1 MQILIDELNEGL
13 WVAAIQKDSFKRR
26 RLVGLEIDPY
36 EEEIRSGSVY
46 WARVIRIDKNLDAAL
61 VQLDEDN
68 TGILHNKDFYKLDK
82 NGAYIRD
89 GNTAIGKNL
98 KEGDMLA
105 VQAKSGYLPKI
116 DGTDLTMEDKSAR
129 VSMNITLPGR
139 YIIYA
144 PLMGSNRISKRIK
157 DKKQRKQL
165 TKMLNN
171 VETLQGCILRAAAM
185 NTQTDVLMRE
195 GEILKHIWEELQE
208 YLGGEE
214 PFLVMDG
221 PDSIRRTLSDQASVQ
236 ISRIDVSTLD
246 QYKEVEEW
254 CEIYAPDL
262 VTKIHPAELPKGM
275 SGQESD
281 LALFDFHDILDQ
293 VDDLFDPYVLMNG
306 GGNIIIQET
315 AALTAIDINRSSD
328 TRSNL
333 AINLDALTEIGR
345 QIRLRNLGG
354 IIMIDFLKMTKKA
367 EKEKLLAAFDDVIN
381 ADPCTVQ
388 VHGYT
393 PLGLIELTRQR
404 RTPPLQERLDLA
416 LD

>member
-1 MQILIDELNEGL
+1 VQILIDELNEGL

-26 RLVGLEIDPY
+26 KLIGLEIDPF

-46 WARVIRIDKNLDAAL
+46 WARVMRIDKNLDAAF

-82 NGAYIRD
+82 KGNYVRD
-89 GNTAIGKNL
+89 GNTAIGKSL

-116 DGTDLTMEDKSAR
+116 DSTDLTMEDKSAR
-129 VSMNITLPGR
+129 VSMNITMPGR

-144 PLMGSNRISKRIK
+144 PHMEKNRISKRIK

-165 TKMLNN
+165 TNMLNN
-171 VETLQGCILRAAAM
+171 VETLRGCILRAAAM

-208 YLGGEE
+208 YLGGAE

-221 PDSIRRTLSDQASVQ
+221 PDAIRRTLSDQATSS
-236 ISRIDVSTLD
+236 ITRIDVSTLD

-262 VTKIHPAELPKGM
+262 VTKIHPADLP
-275 SGQESD
+275 QPDAD
-281 LALFDFHDILDQ
+281 LALFDFHDMLDQ
-293 VDDLFDPYVLMNG
+293 VDDLFDPYILMNG

-315 AALTAIDINRSSD
+315 AALTAIDINRGSD

-333 AINLDALTEIGR
+333 AVNLDALNEIGR
-345 QIRLRNLGG
+345 QIRIRNLGG
-354 IIMIDFLKMTKKA
+354 IITIDFLKMSKKG
-367 EKEKLLAAFDDVIN
+367 ERDKLLKAFEDVIN

-388 VHGYT
+388 VHGFT
-393 PLGLIELTRQR
+393 PLGLVELTRQR